1 MKRNTTTIIGNLR
14 EGDRFFFTAD
24 KEAPIVR
31 EVTAVKSKKV
41 KYNKINPRTG
51 KHAWWWDKSRPIETP
66 VMFIRHTQ
74 LLPGDECFMH
84 ELTDGDV
91 FTRPGTTKEMRRVK
105 ELRDGQIAVRYVGA
119 AAWMHTSP
127 LTTGIFVRRAS
138 LKTNT
143 DVQQKTT
150 K

>member
-1 MKRNTTTIIGNLR
+1 MKRNTSTIIGNLR
-14 EGDRFFFTAD
+14 VGDRFFFTTD
-24 KEAPIVR
+24 IHPPIVR
-31 EVTAVKSKKV
+31 EVTAIRPNRI

-51 KHAWWWDKSRPIETP
+51 KHTWFWDKSRPVETP

-91 FTRPGTTKEMRRVK
+91 FTRPGDKSHKEMRRVK

-119 AAWMHTSP
+119 AAWMHTSQ

-138 LKTNT
+138 LKTTEPKT
-143 DVQQKTT
+143 DVQ
-150 K
+150 